1 MDDPNSAY
9 LACVYLTVLLLIDAF
24 AFPPIACTEDSNAA
38 SAMGEAHG
46 HTPPATKPKQNSAAP
61 YRCGP
66 GLRQ

>member
-1 MDDPNSAY
+1 
-9 LACVYLTVLLLIDAF
+9 
-24 AFPPIACTEDSNAA
+24 
-38 SAMGEAHG
+38 MGEAHG